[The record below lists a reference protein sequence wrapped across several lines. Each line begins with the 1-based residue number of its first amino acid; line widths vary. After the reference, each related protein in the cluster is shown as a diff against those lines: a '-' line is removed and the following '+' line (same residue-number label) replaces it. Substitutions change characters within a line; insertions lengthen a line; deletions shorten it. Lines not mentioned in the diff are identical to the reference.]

1 MYNIRVLLAIV
12 PKHHSLI
19 LGLFWASR
27 GLDSQELSQQRSSVW
42 ASLSFREDAIEGLA
56 TVAILLISLQTAVQ
70 ELQTAGFYVVFFH
83 VFSVSVGIPWHRC
96 AAC

>member
-1 MYNIRVLLAIV
+1 M
-12 PKHHSLI
+12 
-19 LGLFWASR
+19 
-27 GLDSQELSQQRSSVW
+27 W

-70 ELQTAGFYVVFFH
+70 ELQSAGFDVVFMQSQQSVKKF
-83 VFSVSVGIPWHRC
+83 FSVSVRVRIPWHRC